1 MKIKISLRQNVEKSI
16 SRKRY
21 FYLFVC
27 LGVFISVI
35 KLPRIPIYLL
45 NPISLRLPFSTIKIL
60 SMTSSSNAFVFGSFF
75 VFIFLIPFFLLFF
88 CTFLICR
95 NLGIRKT
102 QFGMLLQEWRQLRI
116 HVFYFLFFLSYLFGN
131 YYQRACD
138 NSRFALV
145 TSTIL
150 ITCRIG
156 SLPD

>member
-1 MKIKISLRQNVEKSI
+1 MIFCEKILMKIKISLRQNVEKSI

-45 NPISLRLPFSTIKIL
+45 NPISLRLSFSTMKISL
-60 SMTSSSNAFVFGSFF
+60 TTSSSDAFVFGSFF

-95 NLGIRKT
+95 NLEIRKT

-131 YYQRACD
+131 YYQRAYEQ
-138 NSRFALV
+138 F
-145 TSTIL
+145 
-150 ITCRIG
+150 
-156 SLPD
+156 SLFSI